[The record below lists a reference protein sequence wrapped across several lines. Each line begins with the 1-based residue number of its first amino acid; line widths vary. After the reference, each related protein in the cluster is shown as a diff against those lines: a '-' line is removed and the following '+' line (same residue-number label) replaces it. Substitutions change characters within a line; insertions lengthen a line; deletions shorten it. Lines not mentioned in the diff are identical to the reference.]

1 MPPVAKVVAGLANYC
16 SYSSAT
22 TKFFAQAFFFGQGL
36 CAWKMRIEASKVT
49 SYDSNTR
56 RFFVKQNWL
65 SKLTTEEEASPWR
78 VCTTVAPITI
88 EKFG

>member
-1 MPPVAKVVAGLANYC
+1 
-16 SYSSAT
+16 
-22 TKFFAQAFFFGQGL
+22 
-36 CAWKMRIEASKVT
+36 MRIEASKVT